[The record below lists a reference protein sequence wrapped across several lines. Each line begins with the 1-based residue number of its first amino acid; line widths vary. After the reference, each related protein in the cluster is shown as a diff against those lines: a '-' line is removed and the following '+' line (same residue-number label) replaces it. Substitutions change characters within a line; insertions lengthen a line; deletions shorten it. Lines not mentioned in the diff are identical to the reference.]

1 MRARAAGGTVRGM
14 SQHTPEHESH
24 DQPVNESEKPY
35 DPDTDTDTDPDNLN
49 PRDTTG
55 DPGEGYED
63 PDADPGNLNP
73 RDPDT
78 V

>member
-1 MRARAAGGTVRGM
+1 MRVDRAGGSVRHM
-14 SQHTPEHESH
+14 SENTESTQ
-24 DQPVNESEKPY
+24 DQTPVNESEKPY

-49 PRDTTG
+49 PRDTTSDAG
-55 DPGEGYED
+55 GQYAD

-73 RDPDT
+73 RDPGT

>member
-1 MRARAAGGTVRGM
+1 MRVAAASGTVRCM
-14 SQHTPEHESH
+14 TENTESTQ
-24 DQPVNESEKPY
+24 DSTPVNESEKPY

-49 PRDTTG
+49 PRDTTSESG
-55 DPGEGYED
+55 GQYAD